1 MKELDKKIKTGIVLG
16 IMCLALT
23 LGICIQIR
31 TVKQYSTKVGQ
42 NYDQNNLR
50 AEVLKYKERY
60 ENQIKEIEK
69 LDNELEAK
77 IEEASTKNTNLDDA
91 KNQITA
97 GNKIIGTSEVTGPGI
112 TITLTDSKLDASS
125 VLDASSLIVHHLDI
139 YYIINELKNAG
150 AEAIS
155 VNDQRVVPTTSIEC
169 GGNII
174 TINGQKIGS
183 PFTIK
188 AIGLPENLANLNRA
202 GGYLSYMKN
211 ASIGVDLKKSN
222 NITIPKY
229 SGIIN
234 YKYANSLEEK

>member
-1 MKELDKKIKTGIVLG
+1 M
-16 IMCLALT
+16 A
-23 LGICIQIR
+23 
-31 TVKQYSTKVGQ
+31 
-42 NYDQNNLR
+42 
-50 AEVLKYKERY
+50 
-60 ENQIKEIEK
+60 
-69 LDNELEAK
+69 
-77 IEEASTKNTNLDDA
+77 KNTNLEDA
-91 KNQITA
+91 KNQIKA

>member
-1 MKELDKKIKTGIVLG
+1 MNKKVKIGIVLG
-16 IMCLALT
+16 VMCFALT
-23 LGICIQIR
+23 LGICIQIK

-60 ENQIKEIEK
+60 ENKIKEIDK
-69 LDNELEAK
+69 LDNELQTK
-77 IEEASTKNTNLDDA
+77 IEEASNKNQNLEDA
-91 KNQITA
+91 KNQIQKA
-97 GNKIIGTSEVTGPGI
+97 KKLIGLSEVTGPGV
-112 TITLTDSKLDASS
+112 TITLTDSKIDASS
-125 VLDASSLIVHHLDI
+125 VIDASSLIVHNLDI

-202 GGYLSYMKN
+202 GGYLSYMKK
-211 ASIGVDLKKSN
+211 ASIGVELKKSN
-222 NITIPKY
+222 NIIIPKY
-229 SGIIN
+229 TGIIN
-234 YKYANSLEEK
+234 YKYAKSIEEK

>member
-1 MKELDKKIKTGIVLG
+1 MDKKIKTGIVLG

-23 LGICIQIR
+23 VGICIQVR

-77 IEEASTKNTNLDDA
+77 IEEASNKNTNLEDA
-91 KNQITA
+91 KNQIKT

-125 VLDASSLIVHHLDI
+125 VLDASSLIVHNLDI

-229 SGIIN
+229 TGIIN
-234 YKYANSLEEK
+234 YKYAKSVEEK